1 LRQAG
6 GSVDWKNCRVGSK
19 TLLPRWMRGA
29 GHRWPA
35 YIFATAITLL
45 TFFLRL
51 GLAVAYG
58 ERPLLILFV
67 LPIIV
72 SSYLGGI
79 GPGLLSTCLAA
90 LIVDFFLLPPSGTFQ
105 VAHSYDLA
113 QLLMLILNG
122 VIISF
127 LIEALHRT
135 RARAEKHAKGFEEAN
150 RTLNEEISVRRRAE
164 TELTS
169 KNQELERFTY
179 MISHDLKSP
188 LVTIKTFLGYLA
200 EDIDRQDRERALEDI
215 HHIHGAADKMG
226 RLLDELLEM
235 SRIGRTGIAPKL
247 LAYRQLVDE
256 AITLVSGQIV
266 KRGVEIRKTDGR
278 IILFGDNSRLLA
290 IWQNLLDNAVK
301 YMGDQPTPV
310 IEVGVDGAGAE
321 AIFYVRDNG
330 IGIDLANLERIFD
343 FGVKLNRESEGSGL
357 GLAITKKIVEMYGGS
372 IRAESEGNGRGSCFR
387 FTLPDAIRIG
397 DEAS

>member
-1 LRQAG
+1 MG
-6 GSVDWKNCRVGSK
+6 
-19 TLLPRWMRGA
+19 GA
-29 GHRWPA
+29 GHIWLA

-72 SSYLGGI
+72 SAYLGGI

-90 LIVDFFLLPPSGTFQ
+90 LIVDFFLLPPSGSFL

-127 LIEALHRT
+127 LIEALHQT
-135 RARAEKHAKGFEEAN
+135 RARAEKHAKGIEEAN
-150 RTLNEEISVRRRAE
+150 RNLNEEISERRRAE

-169 KNQELERFTY
+169 KNQELESFTY

-188 LVTIKTFLGYLA
+188 LITIKSFLGYLA
-200 EDIDRQDRERALEDI
+200 KDIVKQDRDRAMEDMR
-215 HHIHGAADKMG
+215 HIHGAADKMG

-235 SRIGRTGIAPKL
+235 SRIGRTGIVSKL
-247 LAYRQLVDE
+247 LEYRQLVDE
-256 AITLVSGQIV
+256 AVTLVSGQIMQ
-266 KRGVEIRKTDGR
+266 RGVEIRKTDGR
-278 IILFGDNSRLLA
+278 IMLFGDNSRLLA

-301 YMGDQPTPV
+301 NMGDQPAPV
-310 IEVGVDGAGAE
+310 IEVGVEGAGAE

-330 IGIDLANLERIFD
+330 IGIDPANLERIFD
-343 FGVKLNRESEGSGL
+343 FGVKLDQKSEGSGL
-357 GLAITKKIVEMYGGS
+357 GLAMTKKIVEMFGGS
-372 IRAESEGNGRGSCFR
+372 IRAESEGTGCGTCFR
-387 FTLPDAIRIG
+387 FTLPDAIRNS
-397 DEAS
+397 DESA

>member
-1 LRQAG
+1 LNPDGGTNGTENSRVRLKAHFAG
-6 GSVDWKNCRVGSK
+6 WIGKD
-19 TLLPRWMRGA
+19 
-29 GHRWPA
+29 GHVWPA
-35 YIFATAITLL
+35 YMFATAITLL

-90 LIVDFFLLPPSGTFQ
+90 LIVDYFLLPPSGTFQ

-135 RARAEKHAKGFEEAN
+135 RARAENHAKGFEEAN
-150 RTLNEEISVRRRAE
+150 RTLNEEISERRRAE

-188 LVTIKTFLGYLA
+188 LVTIKTFLGYLSK
-200 EDIDRQDRERALEDI
+200 DIDKQDRERALEDI
-215 HHIHGAADKMG
+215 NHINGAADKMG
-226 RLLDELLEM
+226 HLLDELLEM
-235 SRIGRTGIAPKL
+235 SRIGRTGSTQKL
-247 LAYRQLVDE
+247 AEYSQLVDE
-256 AITLVSGQIV
+256 AVTLVSGQIMQ
-266 KRGVEIRKTDGR
+266 RGVEIQRADGR
-278 IILFGDNSRLLA
+278 VMLFGDNSRLLA

-301 YMGDQPTPV
+301 NMGDQPAPI
-310 IEVGVDGAGAE
+310 IELGVEGAGPE
-321 AIFYVRDNG
+321 TLFYVRDNG
-330 IGIDLANLERIFD
+330 IGIDPANLERIFD
-343 FGVKLNRESEGSGL
+343 FGVRLDQKSEGSGL
-357 GLAITKKIVEMYGGS
+357 GLAMTKKIVEMYGGS
-372 IRAESEGNGRGSCFR
+372 IRAESEGTGRGSCFR
-387 FTLPDAIRIG
+387 FTLPGAIRNS
-397 DEAS
+397 DEAA

>member
-1 LRQAG
+1 MG
-6 GSVDWKNCRVGSK
+6 GV
-19 TLLPRWMRGA
+19 
-29 GHRWPA
+29 GHRWQS
-35 YIFATAITLL
+35 YIFATVVTLL

-58 ERPLLILFV
+58 DRPLLILFV

-72 SSYLGGI
+72 SAYLGGI

-90 LIVDFFLLPPSGTFQ
+90 LIVDFFLLPPSGTLQ
-105 VAHSYDLA
+105 IAHSYDLA

-127 LIEALHRT
+127 LIEALHRN
-135 RARAEKHAKGFEEAN
+135 RALAEKHAKEIEETNCRLAQ
-150 RTLNEEISVRRRAE
+150 EITVRARAE
-164 TELTS
+164 DELTG

-200 EDIDRQDRERALEDI
+200 RDIVKQDRERASEDMR
-215 HHIHGAADKMG
+215 HIHGAADKMG

-247 LAYRQLVDE
+247 LEYRQLVDE
-256 AITLVSGQIV
+256 AITLVSGQIMQ
-266 KRGVEIRKTDGR
+266 RGVEIRKTDGR

-301 YMGDQPTPV
+301 YMGDQSTPV
-310 IEVGVDGAGAE
+310 IELGVEWNGPE
-321 AIFYVRDNG
+321 ALFYVQDNG
-330 IGIDLANLERIFD
+330 IGIDPANLERIFD
-343 FGVKLNRESEGSGL
+343 FGAKLDQKSEGSGL
-357 GLAITKKIVEMYGGS
+357 GLAMTKKIVEMYGGS
-372 IRAESEGNGRGSCFR
+372 IKAESEGTGRGSCIR
-387 FTLPDAIRIG
+387 FTLPDAIRNA
-397 DEAS
+397 DQAA